1 MILKGLGRHLPAVGF
16 QADQFET
23 NLNDFDPNFALDP
36 LLQTLVLLMVY

>member
-23 NLNDFDPNFALDP
+23 NLNDFDPIIALDS
-36 LLQTLVLLMVY
+36 LLQTLVLRTVY